1 MITFDSF
8 HQPRTEKQR
17 EEYEQREQYRQA
29 RLQAMRERQDEEAV
43 QEAFAREEKQ
53 LQKERE
59 EKNIPKKVTL
69 KNPRW
74 EHIDENARLER
85 PNSVY
90 IGETIRL
97 IIDQENGDN
106 RPIEFLI
113 KDMKIKTQIDPE
125 RGVDEVLS
133 KIESPSPSV
142 EWTVLDPRSKREC
155 AREMNVL
162 FFAQSRDISSDPCM
176 INVLEKPS
184 NTLILELHI
193 DPETV
198 EAQDDSYTLYTE
210 DGSYSVTKTAQD
222 DIKENDTYLT
232 LLFTKIDP
240 ALNYSLS
247 IDPGDDGEPYYYF
260 ENLLGEQLLEP
271 EKEITRN
278 TN

>member
-17 EEYEQREQYRQA
+17 EEHEQREQYRQA
-29 RLQAMRERQDEEAV
+29 RLQAMREQQDEEAV

-90 IGETIRL
+90 
-97 IIDQENGDN
+97 
-106 RPIEFLI
+106 
-113 KDMKIKTQIDPE
+113 PE
-125 RGVDEVLS
+125 
-133 KIESPSPSV
+133 
-142 EWTVLDPRSKREC
+142 
-155 AREMNVL
+155 
-162 FFAQSRDISSDPCM
+162 
-176 INVLEKPS
+176 
-184 NTLILELHI
+184 
-193 DPETV
+193 
-198 EAQDDSYTLYTE
+198 
-210 DGSYSVTKTAQD
+210 
-222 DIKENDTYLT
+222 
-232 LLFTKIDP
+232 
-240 ALNYSLS
+240 LNYSLS